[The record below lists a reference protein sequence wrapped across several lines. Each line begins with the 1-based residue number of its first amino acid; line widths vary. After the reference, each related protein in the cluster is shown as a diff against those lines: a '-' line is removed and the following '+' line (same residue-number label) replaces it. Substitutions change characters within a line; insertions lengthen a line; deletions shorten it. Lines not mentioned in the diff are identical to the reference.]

1 MDEHDSTIDVAA
13 PETPVEALT
22 RTLETLNKTKA
33 WARAKA
39 SGVAERISA
48 AGGAVPA
55 ELQAVLDAIG
65 AAAD

>member
-1 MDEHDSTIDVAA
+1 MDEHDSTTDDAA
-13 PETPVEALT
+13 LETPLAALN

-39 SGVAERISA
+39 AGVAERITA
-48 AGGAVPA
+48 AGGAVPT

-65 AAAD
+65 AAAE